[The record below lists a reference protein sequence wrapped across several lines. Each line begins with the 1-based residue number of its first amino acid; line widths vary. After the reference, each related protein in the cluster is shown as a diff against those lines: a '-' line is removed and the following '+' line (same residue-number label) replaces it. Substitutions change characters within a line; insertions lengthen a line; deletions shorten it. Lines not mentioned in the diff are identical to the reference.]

1 MYESYFGLK
10 QKAFNLTPD
19 PDFLYL
25 NERTKDAFDEILY
38 GIERR
43 DGFAVIVG
51 DVGTGKTTLSC
62 ALLQRLEGSK
72 NIRTVLIQNPM
83 LPEVDILKS
92 IVQDLGIN
100 PVASWSDSGEGWH
113 RELTKKELIDVLNT
127 YLAERARENIFTVLI
142 VDESQN
148 LSLEILEQLRLLSNL
163 ETTKKKL
170 LQIIFLGQLEFDR
183 KLAAL
188 RQLDQRISFRF
199 ETKELSRED
208 TARYIQHRLQ
218 VAGATH
224 AIRFGRGALDAI
236 YLHSKGYPRL
246 INMVCDRSL
255 REAFR
260 SKSTTITRQI
270 VNGAVVG
277 LARKEVL
284 LRNARLQQMQKVA
297 ALLLLPLVAVLAGLL
312 WWAVR
317 PAPTPAAAPKP
328 ATPAVEEKVIPSQQ
342 KEPEA
347 HPVAPQGPRLKQEAP
362 HAPASAASLKPVDY
376 VLQVYSFR
384 TMGRAEESA
393 GDLKG
398 MSFPS
403 FVVHQPGMEDEGWYV
418 VYVGPFGDLETA
430 RRAGTGLQAATGTTP
445 VLRERISGD
454 PEGTAL
460 MR

>member
-62 ALLQRLEGSK
+62 ALLQRIEGSK

-83 LPEVDILKS
+83 LPEVDIMRS
-92 IVQDLGIN
+92 IVQDLGIS
-100 PVASWSDSGEGWH
+100 PVASWPDSGEHWH
-113 RELTKKELIDVLNT
+113 RDLTKKELIDVLNT

-148 LSLEILEQLRLLSNL
+148 LSLEMLEQLRLLSNL

-199 ETKELSRED
+199 ETKALSRED
-208 TARYIQHRLQ
+208 TAKYIQHRLQ
-218 VAGATH
+218 VAGGTH
-224 AIRFGRGALDAI
+224 AIRFGSGALDTI
-236 YLHSKGYPRL
+236 YGYSKGYPRL
-246 INMVCDRSL
+246 INMICDRSL
-255 REAFR
+255 REAYR
-260 SKSTTITRQI
+260 GKSTTVTRQI
-270 VNGAVVG
+270 VHGAAVG

-284 LRNARLQQMQKVA
+284 VRKARWRQIRRLAALSLLPVVA
-297 ALLLLPLVAVLAGLL
+297 AVVGIL
-312 WWAVR
+312 WWSAQQAPAAR
-317 PAPTPAAAPKP
+317 PA
-328 ATPAVEEKVIPSQQ
+328 PAVEEKV
-342 KEPEA
+342 EPPPQPKQPDE
-347 HPVAPQGPRLKQEAP
+347 HPA
-362 HAPASAASLKPVDY
+362 APAAPKLNESRPARLTPASVKPMDY

-393 GDLKG
+393 GELKG

-403 FVVHQPGMEDEGWYV
+403 FVVHQPGTEDEGWYV
-418 VYVGPFGDLETA
+418 VYVGPFNDLETA
-430 RRAGTGLQAATGTTP
+430 RRTGSGLQAATGTSP
-445 VLRERISGD
+445 VLRERAQGD
-454 PEGTAL
+454 PEGTASV
-460 MR
+460 R